1 MKKMQVAK
9 ARDLFYWLGSF
20 YVIAGLGM
28 VSGFARYSAYIYNF
42 NAKIE
47 NTTPET
53 RKNIDVCNKQD
64 KKASRD
70 RPPPPSYICGRLPSG
85 PGLRHQA
92 QQDQVSGKQHNQ
104 TTSKFCQLQNF
115 VVVVKIKTL
124 SSSQGR
130 VREHPDVREGLDR
143 HAGWPALPF
152 FYR

>member
-1 MKKMQVAK
+1 MQVAK

-47 NTTPET
+47 NSTPET
-53 RKNIDVCNKQD
+53 RQNIDFCNKQD

-70 RPPPPSYICGRLPSG
+70 RPPPPSYICGRLPGG

-92 QQDQVSGKQHNQ
+92 QQDQVSGKQHDGN
-104 TTSKFCQLQNF
+104 
-115 VVVVKIKTL
+115 IKTL
-124 SSSQGR
+124 STSKLCCCPHQNFILFSGQSQR
-130 VREHPDVREGLDR
+130 TS
-143 HAGWPALPF
+143 
-152 FYR
+152 